1 MTLAAFDPPGYLDDF
16 KQIPGQLQQWS
27 DAVSGWFDSN
37 IELIKKHY
45 LAGGKPQYFN
55 ESKFEPPGPL
65 LDQLIPWNALP
76 GTLRNTYGRYH
87 ALQIADDLV
96 PLTQRIDGP
105 GSYFVGPVWQDL
117 FYRPQD
123 EYCEWRVTRDE
134 QGRIVKITFTSEPP
148 EYWQALHG
156 DTIADANNDNQYK
169 FAGDKKLLLQL
180 YREYVSPDVQLE
192 DLECSDDLVDLTDPR
207 NPSVVYAK
215 GQYNPYNRWNT
226 TGGIMH
232 LTHPANTLQA
242 EVNLG
247 AVATVLYQAYE
258 RPVSDPEALILAAAF
273 GGPNRTSDPTIGSTV
288 NQLAAAGAYI
298 TLRNPVGLAMHHV
311 NLAGFA
317 TPNGDPVSSEFFQI
331 LRGSEENGL
340 IERAAFAVPPGEG
353 YTVSD
358 LTIGGVP
365 ISHGAQVAEHVVVN
379 IVGRAGSLGAFKN
392 DPVAPRASGMQSK
405 VTGDLLSIR
414 TDHDPVEPT
423 ATPAFDYP
431 CGGGV
436 AAVPAP
442 QAIHRRLGRFV

>member
-1 MTLAAFDPPGYLDDF
+1 M
-16 KQIPGQLQQWS
+16 
-27 DAVSGWFDSN
+27 
-37 IELIKKHY
+37 
-45 LAGGKPQYFN
+45 
-55 ESKFEPPGPL
+55 
-65 LDQLIPWNALP
+65 
-76 GTLRNTYGRYH
+76 
-87 ALQIADDLV
+87 
-96 PLTQRIDGP
+96 
-105 GSYFVGPVWQDL
+105 

-273 GGPNRTSDPTIGSTV
+273 GGPNRHQRSHHRLNGQSAGGCGR
-288 NQLAAAGAYI
+288 LHHAAQPSWASY
-298 TLRNPVGLAMHHV
+298 
-311 NLAGFA
+311 
-317 TPNGDPVSSEFFQI
+317 
-331 LRGSEENGL
+331 
-340 IERAAFAVPPGEG
+340 
-353 YTVSD
+353 
-358 LTIGGVP
+358 
-365 ISHGAQVAEHVVVN
+365 
-379 IVGRAGSLGAFKN
+379 
-392 DPVAPRASGMQSK
+392 APRQSGR
-405 VTGDLLSIR
+405 LR
-414 TDHDPVEPT
+414 DPERR
-423 ATPAFDYP
+423 P
-431 CGGGV
+431 C
-436 AAVPAP
+436 
-442 QAIHRRLGRFV
+442 IE